1 MPRSAHPMAQA
12 APIPVEAPV
21 IKTNWEATTT
31 FPSTRARIV
40 TES

>member
-1 MPRSAHPMAQA
+1 MAQA

-21 IKTNWEATTT
+21 IKMNLAATTDLS
-31 FPSTRARIV
+31 STRARIV